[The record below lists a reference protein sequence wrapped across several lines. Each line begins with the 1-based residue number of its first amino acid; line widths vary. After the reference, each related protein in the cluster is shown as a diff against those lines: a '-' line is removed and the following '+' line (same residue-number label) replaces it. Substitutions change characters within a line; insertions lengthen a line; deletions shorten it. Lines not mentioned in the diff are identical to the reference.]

1 MREGRYMVKRKGS
14 VSGFT
19 LAEIMVVVG
28 IIAILG
34 SVGIPNFMR
43 ARHKAQSDACIA
55 NLRQIDQAMQMW
67 ALDTNQ
73 AETAIPDW
81 IDLVPQYL
89 KSQPECPS
97 GVNYTLNSVADGPS
111 CSLENSA
118 TEEHILPNR

>member
-1 MREGRYMVKRKGS
+1 MREGRYMVKGKWS

-43 ARHKAQSDACIA
+43 ARHKAQSDTCIA
-55 NLRQIDQAMQMW
+55 NLRQVDQAMQMW

-81 IDLVPQYL
+81 IELVPQYL
-89 KSQPECPS
+89 KNQPGCPS
-97 GVNYTLNSVADGPS
+97 SGSYSLNSVADGPS
-111 CSLENSA
+111 CSLENAA
-118 TEEHILPNR
+118 TREHILPNR